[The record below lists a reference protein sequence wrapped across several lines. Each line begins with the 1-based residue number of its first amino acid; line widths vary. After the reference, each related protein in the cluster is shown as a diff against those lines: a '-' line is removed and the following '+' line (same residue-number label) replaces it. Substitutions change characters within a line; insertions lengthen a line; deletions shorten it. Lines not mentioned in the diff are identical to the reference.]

1 MNTSRLRRTVTVSA
15 MLALALSTLT
25 VSATGAQS
33 EGDPTKVSLWTAS
46 AGAPDVVAPIKKWIE
61 DFNASQTSYEVEL
74 TAFPDANYAYTDT
87 IVAAA
92 LSDSLPCILDVDG
105 PNIPSWAYAGYLQPL
120 ALPESTVNADFLP
133 AMYGMWQ
140 DQLYGIGRG
149 EDAIGLF
156 ARKSDLDEFGI
167 RVPTLEQPWTSE
179 EFQQS
184 WTHTRIAAS
193 SSTPSTPAWRGLA
206 SGTRTHSRRSS
217 RVWG

>member
-1 MNTSRLRRTVTVSA
+1 MNGSRRRHRAVAPAILAAAWGVIPTSIASGHSPTPRAAEPTVV
-15 MLALALSTLT
+15 
-25 VSATGAQS
+25 
-33 EGDPTKVSLWTAS
+33 PLWTAS

-61 DFNASQTSYEVEL
+61 DFNASQSTYEVEL

-105 PNIPSWAYAGYLQPL
+105 PEHPAAGRYAGYLQPL

-133 AMYGMWQ
+133 AMYGTWQ

-156 ARKSDLDEFGI
+156 ARKSDLD
-167 RVPTLEQPWTSE
+167 
-179 EFQQS
+179 
-184 WTHTRIAAS
+184 
-193 SSTPSTPAWRGLA
+193 
-206 SGTRTHSRRSS
+206 
-217 RVWG
+217 